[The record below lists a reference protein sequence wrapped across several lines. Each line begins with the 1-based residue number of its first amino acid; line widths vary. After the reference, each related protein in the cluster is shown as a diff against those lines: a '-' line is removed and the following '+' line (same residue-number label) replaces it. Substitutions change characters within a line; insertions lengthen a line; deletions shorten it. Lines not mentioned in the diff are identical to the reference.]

1 MLASSTIAT
10 RAFKDCSP
18 DGNPMFI
25 WLVVPRNVG
34 DRNLFRRER
43 IAPDGSDCLLVER
56 IRKPQQH
63 TQGIPASN
71 IPTATPEPS
80 EKY

>member
-1 MLASSTIAT
+1 
-10 RAFKDCSP
+10 
-18 DGNPMFI
+18 
-25 WLVVPRNVG
+25 
-34 DRNLFRRER
+34 
-43 IAPDGSDCLLVER
+43 VER